1 MKLGLRGRLA
11 LATAIITFATGIVM
25 AFVDSL
31 PQADQSS
38 RFELGIVVALCT
50 ALLNALLVTVAT
62 RRLTS
67 ALGAL
72 TRAAEIRTLGS
83 ALGGHLSERIGGA
96 DELEQLARALN
107 RLSSDLNV
115 TSGNLKDQRDLLSA
129 VLEGMDEGVLLLD
142 ARGRVLTVNPA
153 LREMMLLGSE
163 TRGRPLLEVVRHAE
177 LKELVDAAR
186 TGGGKV
192 SQEID
197 ISGIKPRRLLVRAAP
212 LEHAEGVLLAVFM
225 DVTEI
230 RRLETMRR
238 DFVANVSHELRT
250 PVASVR
256 SAAETLRVA
265 IRKDADAAP
274 RFIDI
279 IERNADRLQRL
290 IEDLLDLSRIESR
303 EFRLNPEPVDLGAFY
318 AHVAAM
324 FRGRA
329 DERKVTLSCR
339 VPPQLTALLDRR
351 ALEQVITNLV
361 DNAVKYSPNTE
372 VILSAE
378 VDGSELRLAVED
390 HGPGIER
397 KHWPRLFERFY
408 RVDPGRSRDVGGTG
422 LGLSIVKH
430 LSEAM
435 KGSVAVDSA
444 PGQGTTFRVTLPY
457 EPATPPERASLEMPV
472 LH

>member
-1 MKLGLRGRLA
+1 MRLGLRGRLA
-11 LATAIITFATGIVM
+11 LAVAIITFATGIVT
-25 AFVDSL
+25 AYLDSL
-31 PQADQSS
+31 PRADQSS
-38 RFELGIVVALCT
+38 RFELGILVALCT
-50 ALLNALLVTVAT
+50 ALLNAILVTVAT

-67 ALGAL
+67 ALSSL

-83 ALGGHLSERIGGA
+83 NLSERLGGA
-96 DELEQLARALN
+96 DELEQLARALS

-115 TSGNLKDQRDLLSA
+115 TSGDLKDQRDLLSA

-177 LKELVDAAR
+177 LKELVDASR
-186 TGGGKV
+186 SGGSKV
-192 SQEID
+192 SAEID

-212 LEHAEGVLLAVFM
+212 LAHAEGVLLAVFM

-250 PVASVR
+250 PVASMR

-265 IRKDADAAP
+265 IRKDTDAAP

-303 EFRLNPEPVDLGAFY
+303 EFRLKPEPVELGAFY

-329 DERKVTLSCR
+329 DERKVTLLCR
-339 VPPQLTALLDRR
+339 VPSPLTAQLDRR

-390 HGPGIER
+390 HGPGIDR

-444 PGQGTTFRVTLPY
+444 PGVGTTFRVTLPY
-457 EPATPPERASLEMPV
+457 EPAPTPERSSLEMPV
-472 LH
+472 V